1 LKISSIECG
10 KAALSAATSAKAQE
24 KILPKERPRKKAAD
38 RVAAAQLTPL
48 EQGIMVAEEALKQIP
63 EVRDELVEEVRKR
76 IESGDYRVSGE
87 EVADM
92 MMRRR
97 AADRLR

>member
-1 LKISSIECG
+1 MKISISECG
-10 KAALSAATSAKAQE
+10 KAAASDTLGKNQE
-24 KILPKERPRKKAAD
+24 KILPDNMPRKKAAG
-38 RVAAAQLTPL
+38 RAKEYVTPL
-48 EQGIMVAEEALKQIP
+48 EHGLAVAEEALKLVP
-63 EVRDELVEEVRKR
+63 DTRDELVEELRKR
-76 IESGDYRVSGE
+76 IESGDYEISGE